1 MDMEKKHTFLS
12 HTNIFK
18 MNNSAAEQVI
28 MGALSPKWI
37 LLKYTYIDKSYSSEY

>member
-1 MDMEKKHTFLS
+1 MIASKILIGIMDMEKKHTFLS

-28 MGALSPKWI
+28 MGALSPK
-37 LLKYTYIDKSYSSEY
+37 